1 MDKQYSQ
8 LMHTSFSKLV
18 STAKLRALAQHP
30 VDLTEKN
37 LLTPD
42 RMDQYKAEGASW
54 KLFYGAQRINKQVM
68 EALFELAQE
77 CRVFQQYEQMRR
89 GEVINSSEKR
99 PVLHTAVR
107 DFFENPVPE
116 TKEQRARAYQE
127 CEKLKLFLDSIEG
140 KYTDLVVIG
149 IGGSNL
155 GPEALYQSLSNHYL
169 PNRRVH
175 FISNIDPDEFTVF
188 SRLDLAQTLVV
199 VISKSGS
206 TLETQTN
213 EAFARDKFK
222 KAGLNPISHFIGI
235 TTEGSV
241 MDKPEIYLEMFYVWE
256 YIGGRFCGTA
266 MPGGIIVGF
275 ACGYAVYWEILR
287 GAHAMDGVAALQDSA
302 QNLPL
307 LLALL
312 GIWNRNFLKLP
323 CYAVISYAHALRRF
337 AAHVQQL
344 DMESNGKHVDKNGKF
359 IDFDSSPI
367 VFGEPGTNAQHSFFQ
382 MLHQGTTIVP
392 IEFIGCKNSQFG
404 QDYTFQGSSSQQ
416 KLLSSLLGQ
425 VMALARG
432 KTDENPNKQFRGNR
446 PSSMLLT
453 EQLTPFSAG
462 ALYALYEHKM
472 AFQGFIWQIN
482 SFDQEGVS
490 LGKKLANEVLVG
502 FNHPDEQS
510 MAGWFLKQ

>member
-1 MDKQYSQ
+1 
-8 LMHTSFSKLV
+8 MHKTFSKLP
-18 STAKLRALAQHP
+18 STAKLHTLAQHP

-37 LLTPD
+37 FLTRE
-42 RMDQYKAEGASW
+42 RMDHYKAEGASW
-54 KLFYGAQRINKQVM
+54 KLFYGSQRISKQVM

-77 CRVFQQYEQMRR
+77 CRVFEQYEQMRQ
-89 GEVINSSEKR
+89 GEIINLSENR
-99 PVLHTAVR
+99 SVLHTAVR
-107 DFFENPVPE
+107 DFFENPIPE
-116 TKEQRARAYQE
+116 TKEQRERAYQE
-127 CEKLKLFLDSIEG
+127 CTKLKSFLNSIEG

-155 GPEALYQSLSNHYL
+155 GPEALYQALSNHYL

-188 SRLDLAQTLVV
+188 SKLDLTQTLVV

-213 EAFARDKFK
+213 EAFARDKFQ
-222 KAGLNPISHFIGI
+222 KAGLDPISHFIGI

-241 MDKPEIYLEMFYVWE
+241 MDKPEIYLEMLYVWE

-275 ACGYAVYWEILR
+275 ACGFSVYWEILR
-287 GAHAMDGVAALQDSA
+287 GAHAMDCIASLQNPS

-344 DMESNGKHVDKNGKF
+344 DMESNGKHVDKNGEF

-392 IEFIGCKNSQFG
+392 IEFIGCKNSQFRE
-404 QDYTFQGSSSQQ
+404 DYIFQESSSQQ
-416 KLLSSLLGQ
+416 KLISNLLGQ
-425 VMALARG
+425 VMALAKG
-432 KTDENPNKQFRGNR
+432 KADESPNKEFSGNR
-446 PSSMLLT
+446 PSSMLIT

-472 AFQGFIWQIN
+472 AFQGFIWGIN
-482 SFDQEGVS
+482 SFDQEGVT
-490 LGKKLANEVLVG
+490 LGKKLAGEVLAG
-502 FNHPDEQS
+502 FAHPDEKS
-510 MAGWFLKQ
+510 MASWFLKQ